1 MKKTFGNLVS
11 ELRKEKGFTQAD
23 LAEQMGVTDKAVSK
37 WERDLSYPDISS
49 IPKLAE
55 VLEVPLEQL
64 MKVEK
69 CSGKTGESFKETFK
83 LVCKAVGLAMGVAV
97 TALSI
102 INKIDSKSAF
112 IMLGVGLFAI
122 GIYLMSDKNKE

>member
-69 CSGKTGESFKETFK
+69 GKDKAGEGFEKTFR
-83 LVCKAVGLAMGVAV
+83 LACKAVGLAMGVAV

-122 GIYLMSDKNKE
+122 GIYLLSDKDKE

>member
-69 CSGKTGESFKETFK
+69 GSGKAGESFKEIFR
-83 LVCKAVGLAMGVAV
+83 LACKAVGLAMGVAV

-122 GIYLMSDKNKE
+122 GIYLMSDKDKE